1 MRISPLLIGAALFAT
16 AGCSTLEGLTGRE
29 AEPAA
34 ARQIVAVA
42 PGAPGDRPTWV
53 NAAKTGAGASYEAYV
68 DGQYRDGGRTGDVS
82 RVWFSIADGVLTET
96 MYGLIH
102 EAQIKQLRFA
112 VVTDTGLSVEGTD
125 TTSRTEYLHTDDQG
139 RPLSPAYRVVT
150 MDKQGRYEI
159 EKRIF
164 TDPDRQSL
172 VVETNIRA
180 LRGGI
185 APWVLLEPH
194 MANTGVGDSGTAD
207 RGAFLG
213 IGDTSREQGIVDRMP
228 DFRGGSLS
236 AHEGDTHLFL
246 RAPRPFEAATVGFM
260 GVSDALTDLRD
271 GRLDNAYSS
280 TGDQTG
286 NIMLAGALPTIGVGE
301 ELAWSFTIGFGN
313 SHAAAEAAADGTFRT
328 GLDEVLARYN
338 GEGDRVGWEDYL
350 ASLTDLPRIAEQSMD
365 GGKLAYASALMLK
378 VQEDR
383 THAGALI
390 ASLSNPWGDTVDAT
404 ESSTGYKAVWP
415 RDFYQVAMALM
426 ALGDAE
432 TPVAAFRY
440 LPQVQVRA
448 DTPGNTG
455 ATGWFLQKTHVDGQ
469 IEWVGVQLDLTAM
482 PIMLGWKLWKA
493 GRIGDAEL
501 AAMYARMIK
510 PAADFLVDGGKAGI
524 LWNDRQITPPW
535 TQQERW
541 EEQEGYSPSTT
552 AAVITGLTVAADIAR
567 ASGDPAS
574 AARYQTAAD
583 DYASK
588 VEARMFTTAGEYGD
602 GRYFLRLSRNEDP
615 NDKLP
620 LGENN
625 GQPALPEDRIIDGGF
640 LELVRY
646 GVRAADA
653 PSITASLPEYD
664 DQTREARFRVRYDLN
679 GVPGF
684 RRYGNDGYG
693 ENTETGGNYGVGGMT
708 PGQRGRVWPI
718 FTGERG
724 HYELAAL
731 LAHPSADQDW
741 NTAQLNLI
749 RQTYVRGMESFA
761 NDGLLLPEQVWDG
774 VGHPTPHGYGL
785 GQGTN
790 SATPLAWTHA
800 EYIKLLRSLSDRAV
814 WDRYAP
820 VEARYA
826 PSAGRPP
833 RGR

>member
-1 MRISPLLIGAALFAT
+1 MRMIYRLALGVALLSA
-16 AGCSTLEGLTGRE
+16 AGCSTLEGLLPGGE
-29 AEPAA
+29 SASVADPAP
-34 ARQIVAVA
+34 QVIAVA

-53 NAAKTGAGASYEAYV
+53 NAAKTGVGASYEAYV

-102 EAQIKQLRFA
+102 EAQIKQMRFA
-112 VVTDTGLSVEGTD
+112 VVVGDQVFVEGRD
-125 TTSRTEYLHTDDQG
+125 TTSRTEYLHTDARG
-139 RPLSPAYRVVT
+139 RPLSPAYRVIT
-150 MDKQGRYEI
+150 TDRNGRFEI
-159 EKRIF
+159 EKRVF
-164 TDPDRQSL
+164 TDPDRQAL
-172 VVETNIRA
+172 VVRTSIHA
-180 LRGGI
+180 LRGDI
-185 APWVLLEPH
+185 VPYLLLEPH
-194 MANTGVGDSGTAD
+194 MANNGVGDSGDAVPMGRPVVD
-207 RGAFLG
+207 GVQVEEPGALY
-213 IGDTSREQGIVDRMP
+213 
-228 DFRGGSLS
+228 
-236 AHEGDTHLFL
+236 AYEGDTHLVL
-246 RAPRPFEAATVGFM
+246 RADRPFATASVGFI
-260 GVSDALTDLRD
+260 GTSDGLTDLAD
-271 GRLDNAYSS
+271 GRLDHIYRS
-280 TGDQTG
+280 TGDANG
-286 NIMLAGALPTIGVGE
+286 NIMLTGGLQRVRAGETLRQDFV
-301 ELAWSFTIGFGN
+301 IGFGA
-313 SHAAAEAAADGTFRT
+313 SRQAARSAANDSFTT
-328 GLDEVLARYN
+328 GLDEVLARFN
-338 GEGDRVGWEDYL
+338 GEGDRVGWEDYI
-350 ASLTDLPRIAEQSMD
+350 ASLTDLPRIAEQSTD
-365 GGKLAYASALMLK
+365 RGKLAYASALMLK

-469 IEWVGVQLDLTAM
+469 IEWVGVQLDQTAM

-493 GRIGDAEL
+493 GQIGDAEL

-510 PAADFLVDGGKAGI
+510 PAADFLVDGGKVGI

-574 AARYQTAAD
+574 AARYQAAAD
-583 DYASK
+583 DYASQ

-602 GRYFLRLSRNEDP
+602 GRHFLRLSRNEDP

-625 GQPALPEDRIIDGGF
+625 GQPAMPEDRIIDGGF

-679 GVPGF
+679 GAPGF

-693 ENTETGGNYGVGGMT
+693 ENTDTGDNYGDGGMS

-724 HYELAAL
+724 HYELAAVL
-731 LAHPSADQDW
+731 GD
-741 NTAQLNLI
+741 TALSEAQRATRLGAI
-749 RQTYVRGMESFA
+749 RQTYVHGMESFA

-774 VGHPTPHGYGL
+774 VGHATPHGYTP

-800 EYIKLLRSLSDRAV
+800 EYIKLLRSLADRVV
-814 WDRYAP
+814 WDRYEP
-820 VEARYA
+820 VERRYGQ
-826 PSAGRPP
+826 SGR
-833 RGR
+833 

>member
-1 MRISPLLIGAALFAT
+1 MRLAPLLLGTVLLAT
-16 AGCSTLEGLTGRE
+16 GGCSTLQGLMPGGDAPE
-29 AEPAA
+29 AAPPAVGA
-34 ARQIVAVA
+34 AVA
-42 PGAPGDRPTWV
+42 PGAPGDKPTWV
-53 NAAKTGAGASYEAYV
+53 NAAKTGVGASYEAYV

-82 RVWFSIADGVLTET
+82 RVWFSVADGVLTET

-112 VVTDTGLSVEGTD
+112 VVTGSGLSVEGTD
-125 TTSRTEYLHTDDQG
+125 TTSRTQYLHTDDHG
-139 RPLSPAYRVVT
+139 RPLSPAYRVIT
-150 MDKQGRYEI
+150 TDKQGRYEI
-159 EKRIF
+159 EKQIF
-164 TDPDRQSL
+164 TDPDAQSL
-172 VVETNIRA
+172 VVRTTIRA
-180 LRGGI
+180 LKGEI
-185 APWVLLEPH
+185 TPWLLLEPH
-194 MANTGVGDSGTAD
+194 MANTGVGDSGEAQ
-207 RGAFLG
+207 RGALYA
-213 IGDTSREQGIVDRMP
+213 S
-228 DFRGGSLS
+228 
-236 AHEGDTHLFL
+236 EGDVHLAL
-246 RAPRPFEAATVGFM
+246 RPAVPFETASVGFV
-260 GVSDALTDLRD
+260 GVSDGLTDLAD
-271 GRLDNAYSS
+271 GRLDNVYET
-280 TGDQTG
+280 TGQQAG
-286 NIMLAGALPTIGVGE
+286 NIMLAGGMRQLRAGE
-301 ELAWSFTIGFGN
+301 GLSRDFVIGFGPTRT
-313 SHAAAEAAADGTFRT
+313 AASSAANRTVAT
-328 GLDEVLARYN
+328 GLDEVLARFN
-338 GEGDRVGWEDYL
+338 GEGDRIGWEDYI
-350 ASLTDLPRIAEQSMD
+350 ASLSDLPRIAEQSTD
-365 GGKLAYASALMLK
+365 GGELAYASALMLK

-469 IEWVGVQLDLTAM
+469 IEWVGVQLDQTAM

-493 GRIGDAEL
+493 GRIDDAEL

-574 AARYQTAAD
+574 AARYQAAAD

-625 GQPALPEDRIIDGGF
+625 GQPAMPEDRIIDGGF

-653 PSITASLPEYD
+653 PSIVATLPEYD

-693 ENTETGGNYGVGGMT
+693 ENAETGGNYGLGGMT

-761 NDGLLLPEQVWDG
+761 NGGLLLPEQVWDG
-774 VGHPTPHGYGL
+774 VGHPTPHGYRPGE
-785 GQGTN
+785 GTN

-800 EYIKLLRSLSDRAV
+800 EYIKLLRSLADRAV

-826 PSAGRPP
+826 SPGGRNP
-833 RGR
+833 R

>member
-1 MRISPLLIGAALFAT
+1 MRISPILLSAALFAT
-16 AGCSTLEGLTGRE
+16 AGCSTLQGLLPGG
-29 AEPAA
+29 EPAPVA
-34 ARQIVAVA
+34 DPAPQVAAVA

-53 NAAKTGAGASYEAYV
+53 NAAKTGVGASYEAYV

-82 RVWFSIADGVLTET
+82 HVWFSLADGVLTET

-112 VVTDTGLSVEGTD
+112 VVTNSGLSVEGTD

-139 RPLSPAYRVVT
+139 RPLSPAYRVIT
-150 MDKQGRYEI
+150 TDRQGRYEI
-159 EKRIF
+159 EKRIY
-164 TDPDRQSL
+164 TDPDSQSL
-172 VVETNIRA
+172 VIRTSIRA
-180 LRGGI
+180 LRGEVT
-185 APWVLLEPH
+185 PYLLLEPH
-194 MANTGVGDSGTAD
+194 MANTGVGDFGDAVAMGLTHVDDA
-207 RGAFLG
+207 RIEEPGALY
-213 IGDTSREQGIVDRMP
+213 
-228 DFRGGSLS
+228 
-236 AHEGDTHLFL
+236 AYEGDTHLALQADHAF
-246 RAPRPFEAATVGFM
+246 AAASVGFV
-260 GVSDALTDLRD
+260 GTSDGLTDLAD
-271 GRLDNAYSS
+271 GRLDHVYRS
-280 TGDQTG
+280 TGDASG
-286 NIMLAGALPTIGVGE
+286 NIMLTGSLGQIGAGDTLRRDFV
-301 ELAWSFTIGFGN
+301 IGFGA
-313 SHAAAEAAADGTFRT
+313 SRQEARQAAGESFAT
-328 GLDEVLARYN
+328 GLDEVLARFN
-338 GEGDRVGWEDYL
+338 GQGDRIGWEDYL
-350 ASLTDLPRIAEQSMD
+350 ASLSELPRIARQSTD
-365 GGKLAYASALMLK
+365 GGKLAWASALMLK

-383 THAGALI
+383 TYAGALI

-426 ALGDAE
+426 ALGDTE

-455 ATGWFLQKTHVDGQ
+455 ATGWFLQKTHVDGT
-469 IEWVGVQLDLTAM
+469 IEWVGVQLDQTAM
-482 PIMLGWKLWKA
+482 PIMLGWRLWKA
-493 GRIGDAEL
+493 GQITDAEL
-501 AAMYARMIK
+501 AQMYGRMIK

-524 LWNDRQITPPW
+524 LWNDRRITPPW

-567 ASGDPAS
+567 TSGDPAS
-574 AARYQTAAD
+574 ATRYEAAAD
-583 DYASK
+583 DYASRI
-588 VEARMFTTAGEYGD
+588 EARMFTTAGEFGD
-602 GRYFLRLSRNEDP
+602 GRYFLRLSRNENP

-646 GVRAADA
+646 GVRAANA
-653 PSITASLPEYD
+653 ASITDSLPEYD
-664 DQTREARFRVRYDLN
+664 DQTREPRFRVRYDLN
-679 GVPGF
+679 GIPGF

-693 ENTETGGNYGVGGMT
+693 ENTDTGGNYGVGGMT

-724 HYELAAL
+724 HYEIARAVAEGAPDAAF
-731 LAHPSADQDW
+731 D
-741 NTAQLNLI
+741 TI

-774 VGHPTPHGYGL
+774 VGNATQRRYQPGD
-785 GQGTN
+785 GTD

-800 EYIKLLRSLSDRAV
+800 EYIKLLRSLADRSV

-820 VEARYA
+820 VERRY
-826 PSAGRPP
+826 GRP
-833 RGR
+833 GA